1 MKSHSQIKARVKRI
15 IDGDT
20 FTVTVRGR
28 EKTTRIACIDAPEM
42 SDGSFGQESKDIL
55 TGMLRVGFMVKLDEH
70 DTDRYGRTVAEVFR
84 GKKPRNIGLEMVKR
98 DMQQYV

>member
-1 MKSHSQIKARVKRI
+1 MKNHSLVKGRVKRI

-20 FTVTVRGR
+20 FTVAVRGR
-28 EKTTRIACIDAPEM
+28 EKTIRIACIDAPEM

-55 TGMLRVGFMVKLDEH
+55 TGMLRVGSMVKLEEH
-70 DTDRYGRTVAEVFR
+70 DSDRYGRTVAEVFS
-84 GKKPRNIGLEMVKR
+84 GKRQKNVGLEMVKR